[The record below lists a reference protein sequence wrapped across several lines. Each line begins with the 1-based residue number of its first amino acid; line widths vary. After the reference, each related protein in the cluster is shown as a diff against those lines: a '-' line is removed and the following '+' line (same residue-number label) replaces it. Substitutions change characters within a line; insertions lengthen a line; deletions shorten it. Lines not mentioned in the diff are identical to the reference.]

1 MRGVASAGQLRWSLA
16 RTALVL
22 IPLILLLGTLSARAA
37 GSTEANPW
45 FMALIKPDIYPP
57 SAVFGI
63 VWPILYVM
71 LGLALA
77 LVWNARGARLR
88 GLALTLFAV
97 QLVANLAWSPLF
109 FRYQRIEEAVWLIVT
124 MFILALLTA
133 ACFATVRR
141 MAGALLLP
149 YLAWLAF
156 AGLLNWRIHELNP
169 DGGPTVSIARI
180 SLALPQQE

>member
-16 RTALVL
+16 RTMLVL
-22 IPLILLLGTLSARAA
+22 VPLLVLLGTLSGRFA

-57 SAVFGI
+57 GAVFGI
-63 VWPILYVM
+63 VWTVLYIM
-71 LGLALA
+71 IGTALA
-77 LVWNARGARLR
+77 LVWNARGARFR
-88 GLALTLFAV
+88 GLAVGLFVV
-97 QLVANLAWSPLF
+97 QLAVNLAWSPLF
-109 FRYQRIEEAVWLIVT
+109 FRYQRIEDAFWLIVA
-124 MFILALLTA
+124 MAGLALLTTVL
-133 ACFATVRR
+133 FATVRR
-141 MAGALLLP
+141 MAAVLMLP

-169 DGGPTVSIARI
+169 DGGPDVSIARV